1 MKISTLFWIAAAVI
15 GGIYV
20 TSEEGKQVRRV
31 LEKKKSAFKPIV
43 DDLLRQ
49 ANEILQGS
57 QEVNSS
63 QVRANVDKLVKQA
76 KLTLSEIDLEKTID
90 TIKESIRVAT
100 KKIRQAFNEVEKGKP
115 HRSEHFK
122 TGQT

>member
-115 HRSEHFK
+115 HRSEHLK